1 MSYNRMVCR
10 TPEGLKT
17 HDFTQWPAD
26 VPFAVALTP
35 DSFEPWTQTS
45 HMFRFYKQPSITK
58 IEPELVEV
66 GRITEVMVAIER
78 DESDTS
84 PESQENVF
92 FEPIPSQSLRDES
105 EEEDAALQLGSFV
118 MIKCSFGRFGETPA
132 VFVNST
138 HIRCMTPSVPDD
150 PQDIA
155 VEEVDFLITMNGF
168 DYDLNNSDQKFF
180 IF

>member
-1 MSYNRMVCR
+1 MLIQGRGFIEGGVNLPRCRFGTPANYIIVEADIMSYNRMVCR

-45 HMFRFYKQPSITK
+45 HKFRFYKQPSITK

-92 FEPIPSQSLRDES
+92 FEPIPS
-105 EEEDAALQLGSFV
+105 
-118 MIKCSFGRFGETPA
+118 
-132 VFVNST
+132 
-138 HIRCMTPSVPDD
+138 
-150 PQDIA
+150 
-155 VEEVDFLITMNGF
+155 
-168 DYDLNNSDQKFF
+168 
-180 IF
+180 